1 MSDFNEAMLLQ
12 QRFMS
17 LQAIINDTDK
27 EHDVERWF
35 KEYPSISN
43 KGYSGNLI
51 YPTLEQ
57 MRDALLKTYKLEKD
71 PDDIINEIK
80 SMKINKGDDVK
91 EFNTKYLELYNNLN
105 EEYKLRIC
113 TTMEAVEFYDKMENE
128 LKLKTQNNN
137 KNSNYNRS
145 SNYNNQSG
153 YNNNNNNHNNSN
165 FNNKH
170 KVSFCKFCNEKG
182 HSISDC
188 SGYAKFQYFKYM
200 DSKMN
205 NDFNN
210 FNLNLNNFNNFPS
223 NNFNNSNK

>member
-1 MSDFNEAMLLQ
+1 MKVQGQGSK
-12 QRFMS
+12 S
-17 LQAIINDTDK
+17 IQALVTKDT
-27 EHDVERWF
+27 H
-35 KEYPSISN
+35 
-43 KGYSGNLI
+43 GNLI

-80 SMKINKGDDVK
+80 SMEINKGDDVK

-113 TTMEAVEFYDKMENE
+113 TSDYLDSIINKTAVWRSVKSEIKNKKITLSEAIEAVEFYDKMENE

-153 YNNNNNNHNNSN
+153 YNYNNNHNNSN

-170 KVSFCKFCNEKG
+170 KVSFCKFCHEKG

-188 SGYAKFQYFKYM
+188 SGYAKFQYFKYII
-200 DSKMN
+200 SILIILII
-205 NDFNN
+205 F
-210 FNLNLNNFNNFPS
+210 LVIILIVLILIIIILI
-223 NNFNNSNK
+223 